1 MKNILLLLLAPFLL
15 HSQPNNVPASKAYF
29 QQQADY
35 DIEVE
40 LNDTTNELNGF
51 ITIRYTNHSPD
62 ALTFVYMHLWPNA
75 YMDQNTPLAKQ
86 LLENG
91 KTSFWYSKP
100 WQRGYID
107 KLDFKLDAEN
117 CQWSFDS
124 TTKEICKVYLNHP
137 LKTGETVSIST
148 PFHVK
153 LPETFSRMGHV
164 GQSYQITQWYPKPA
178 VYDRYGWH
186 PIPYLDQGE
195 FYSEFGSY
203 DVAITLPDNY
213 VVGATGDLQDT
224 DEINWLNSKAEA
236 AKGIKEF
243 DPDMRFPASSP
254 HLKTIHYH
262 QEKIHDFAWFADKR
276 FFVLKGEVELPYSKS
291 KVTTWSLFTPK
302 NADLW
307 LKAPQ
312 YLHDAIYYYS
322 LWIGEYP
329 YKQVTAVDG
338 TISAGGGMEYPNIT
352 IIGDAGSDFELDDVI
367 THEVGHNWF
376 YGILGSNERDH
387 AWMDEGI
394 NSYYEYR
401 YLRTKYPNRQLIG
414 KFPAGIAKAFDLAQY
429 KHKYQMDLGYQL
441 MARENYDQPID
452 IPSTEFTDANYALMV
467 YGKSMLIFDYLEAY
481 LGTKKFDKAMKKYF
495 EQWQFKHPQPED
507 IRNVF
512 SFVTKDSLNWF
523 WEDLL
528 NTNKK
533 IDFKI
538 GKEYPNWTE
547 GTRKIKSTQ
556 KPLETEK
563 PDQKKRSARLTQELI
578 QDSTDNAHGQT
589 IKYFHFKNLGEVD
602 GPFPV
607 SVLKGDSII
616 RTIWIPAYDR
626 KAGQNHKR
634 FRMDVSGGDRVQI
647 DPLLKIPEINRKN
660 NTYKLNKPAPL
671 LEKLRLQFLT
681 SIENQNRTQIC
692 WAPYLG
698 WNNYDKTQV
707 GLVFYNPFIPK
718 QKFTYML
725 APAFGT
731 GSVQFIGMGRLA
743 YNFYPEKSVQ
753 RFTVGIYGKRFS
765 YLLFPKNLTFNKI
778 EPYIDIE
785 FQKKNARSVYSHYLH
800 LRSVNVWLDW
810 INFKNKKKET
820 QRYFVNELKY
830 RFERKTTL
838 HPLNVTATLQQGN
851 NFLGLWAEGNFTISY
866 KRKNEGFFIRV
877 FAGGF
882 PVYFKGASDITAPLP
897 RLYLSTVSNNT
908 FAYWLQKDYMFD
920 ENFVDRNGR
929 DKYLG
934 RQVALSGG
942 AFRSITTFGAT
953 SKFLAAANFSTTT
966 HRFFPVYPFV
976 SVGAVMNDFKKIDF
990 AAELGL
996 SVAIIRNMIEIH
1008 LPLVT
1013 TKNISD
1019 NQKVLGINK
1028 WYQKFTFTLK
1038 LQMQKP
1044 IDLIRR
1050 FI

>member
-1 MKNILLLLLAPFLL
+1 MKNILLLLLVPFLL
-15 HSQPNNVPASKAYF
+15 HSQPGNAPHSTAYF

-35 DIEVE
+35 DIEVT

-62 ALTFVYMHLWPNA
+62 ELTFVYLHLWPNA
-75 YMDQNTPLAKQ
+75 YRDQNTPLAKQ

-91 KTSFWYSKP
+91 RTSFWYSKP
-100 WQRGYID
+100 SQRGYID
-107 KLDFKLDAEN
+107 ELDFKLNAEN
-117 CQWSFDS
+117 CHWDFDS
-124 TTKEICKVYLNHP
+124 ATKEICKVYLNHP
-137 LKTGETVSIST
+137 LKTGETVSISS

-153 LPETFSRMGHV
+153 LPETFSRLGHV
-164 GQSYQITQWYPKPA
+164 GQSYQITQWYPKPV

-195 FYSEFGSY
+195 FYSEYGSY

-224 DEINWLNSKAEA
+224 DEINWLNRKAEA
-236 AKGIKEF
+236 TKGIKEF
-243 DPDMRFPASSP
+243 NPDMQFPASSSTT
-254 HLKTIHYH
+254 KTIHYH
-262 QEKIHDFAWFADKR
+262 QDKIHDFGWFADKR
-276 FFVLKGEVELPYSKS
+276 FYVLKGEVELPYSKN

-322 LWIGEYP
+322 LWVGEYP

-352 IIGDAGSDFELDDVI
+352 IIGDAGSDFQLDDVI

-376 YGILGSNERDH
+376 YGMLGSNERDH

-401 YLRTKYPNRQLIG
+401 YLRTKYPDRKLIG
-414 KFPAGIAKAFDLAQY
+414 KFPAGIAKAYDLAQY

-441 MARENYDQPID
+441 MARQNYDQAID
-452 IPSTEFTDANYALMV
+452 IPSADFTDANYALMV
-467 YGKSMLIFDYLEAY
+467 YGKSMLLFDYLEAY
-481 LGTKKFDKAMKKYF
+481 LGTEVFDKAMKKYF
-495 EQWQFKHPQPED
+495 ETWKYKHPYPQDLRKIVE
-507 IRNVF
+507 NE
-512 SFVTKDSLNWF
+512 TGKDLSWF
-523 WEDLL
+523 FEDLL
-528 NTNKK
+528 KSNKK
-533 IDFKI
+533 VDYKIAKELKGNSAPSIDYSDSSRSSSI
-538 GKEYPNWTE
+538 NHE
-547 GTRKIKSTQ
+547 TRI
-556 KPLETEK
+556 L
-563 PDQKKRSARLTQELI
+563 L
-578 QDSTDNAHGQT
+578 
-589 IKYFHFKNLGEVD
+589 KNKGAINS
-602 GPFPV
+602 PV
-607 SVLKGDSII
+607 SVSVLHKDSII
-616 RTIWIPAYDR
+616 RTLWVDGFAKEKEVAI
-626 KAGQNHKR
+626 NTE
-634 FRMDVSGGDRVQI
+634 GGDKIQI
-647 DPLLKIPEINRKN
+647 DPLLQIPEINRKN
-660 NTYKLNKPAPL
+660 NTYKLNKPAPK

-743 YNFYPEKSVQ
+743 YNFYPEKNLQ

-778 EPYIDIE
+778 EPYVQIE
-785 FQKKNARSVYSHYLH
+785 FQKKNARSVYTHSLY

-810 INFKNKKKET
+810 INYKNKKKET
-820 QRYFVNELKY
+820 QRYYVNELKY
-830 RFERKTTL
+830 RFERNTTL
-838 HPLNVTATLQQGN
+838 HPLHVTATLQQGN
-851 NFLGLWAEGNFTISY
+851 HFLGLWAEGNFTISY

-882 PVYFKGASDITAPLP
+882 PVYFKGTSDITAPLP

-908 FAYWLQKDYMFD
+908 FAYWLQKDYLFD
-920 ENFVDRNGR
+920 ENFIDRNGR

-934 RQVALSGG
+934 RQVALSGV

-976 SVGAVMNDFKKIDF
+976 SVGAVMNDLKKIDF
-990 AAELGL
+990 AAEIGL
-996 SVAIIRNMIEIH
+996 SLAIIRNMIEIH

-1019 NQKVLGINK
+1019 NQKVLGLDK

-1038 LQMQKP
+1038 WQMQKP
-1044 IDLIRR
+1044 IDLIRK
-1050 FI
+1050 FIG